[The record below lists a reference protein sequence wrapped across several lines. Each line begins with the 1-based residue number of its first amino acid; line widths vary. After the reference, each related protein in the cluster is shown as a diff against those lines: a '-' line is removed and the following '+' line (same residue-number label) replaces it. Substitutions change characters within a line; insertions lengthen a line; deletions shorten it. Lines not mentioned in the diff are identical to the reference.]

1 MKIMNVKAANFVK
14 VLPLTLPFLI
24 IASLILLTKSNF
36 FSENSQ
42 LLSNA
47 ITVDLLL
54 IVPLIYFLIIRKR
67 DIPKI
72 TVLTMFIIG
81 IVLLT
86 YFLPKE
92 NQLFLNNVKTYV
104 LPILELGI
112 FSVVIYKVVQLSRA
126 YKKQNKKQDFHRTLL
141 EAATQVLPLKISR
154 VLAVEVSMMY
164 YGFIKWKSAKLSE
177 NEFSYHKK
185 NALISILAGFTIII
199 IAETVGLH
207 AWLVKWNPV
216 VGWIVSFLSA
226 YTAFQF
232 FALLKSIPMRPI
244 VIDHKGHMLH
254 LRYGYFTELTI
265 NFDSITKVESHTKDL
280 PEDKSITIFSPLGGI
295 GEHNLVIYFKKEL
308 VFSGIYGI
316 KRKAK
321 ALAIFVDDKERFLHL
336 INESK

>member
-1 MKIMNVKAANFVK
+1 MNVKAFNFVK

-24 IASLILLTKSNF
+24 IASLILLIKSNY
-36 FSENSQ
+36 FSENPQ
-42 LLSNA
+42 LLSDA

-54 IVPLIYFLIIRKR
+54 IVPLIYFLIIRR
-67 DIPKI
+67 RGIPKI
-72 TVLTMFIIG
+72 TVLTVFILG

-104 LPILELGI
+104 LPFLELGI
-112 FSVVIYKVVQLSRA
+112 FGVVIYKVVQLSRA
-126 YKKQNKKQDFHRTLL
+126 YKKQKKKQDFHSTLL
-141 EAATQVLPLKISR
+141 KAAAQVLPKKMSR
-154 VLAVEVSMMY
+154 VLAAEVSMMY

-199 IAETVGLH
+199 IAETIGLH
-207 AWLVKWNPV
+207 AWLVKWNPI
-216 VGWIVSFLSA
+216 VGWIISFLSA
-226 YTAFQF
+226 YTALQF

-244 VIDHKGHMLH
+244 VIDHENNMLH
-254 LRYGYFTELTI
+254 LKYGYFTEQTI
-265 NFDSITKVESHTKDL
+265 NFDSIAKVKSHTKDL

-295 GEHNLVIYFKKEL
+295 REHNLVIYFKKEL

-336 INESK
+336 INKSK